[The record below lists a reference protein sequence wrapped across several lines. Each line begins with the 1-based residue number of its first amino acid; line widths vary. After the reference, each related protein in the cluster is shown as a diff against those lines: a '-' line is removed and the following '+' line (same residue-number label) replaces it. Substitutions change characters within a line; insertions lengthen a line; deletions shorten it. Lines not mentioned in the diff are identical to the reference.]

1 MAEEKKPPTIQE
13 LYPDLSPEEQ
23 EQAERFLRDYV
34 LLIKRIHERIERE
47 EKGEDFDE
55 IIRLDRRLSDD

>member
-23 EQAERFLRDYV
+23 EQAMRSLRDYV
-34 LLIKRIHERIERE
+34 LLIKRIYERIERE
-47 EKGEDFDE
+47 GKSEDFDE
-55 IIRLDRRLSDD
+55 ILSRDRRLNGD